1 MNMEKMKKVFSDE
14 AFVKALFE
22 MESVA
27 EMQEALNN
35 KGVQLSEEEVAGI
48 RTLFAKVKSG
58 EISREQLEKWSV
70 QAENGELSE
79 EALEQVAGGGV
90 LLCVLGGAL
99 AVALIASIVDQAIYN
114 SKLEKTKKER
124 GLY

>member
-22 MESVA
+22 METVT
-27 EMQEALNN
+27 EMRQALSS
-35 KGVQLSEEEVAGI
+35 KGIQMSDEEVAGI
-48 RTLFAKVKSG
+48 RDFFDKVKRG

-79 EALEQVAGGGV
+79 EMLEQVAGGWAVVGLLAFCAAV
-90 LLCVLGGAL
+90 LLATVVDL
-99 AVALIASIVDQAIYN
+99 AI
-114 SKLEKTKKER
+114 
-124 GLY
+124 